1 MNAFA
6 YSQLV
11 QDFCRLRIDSII
23 FPADSNALQV
33 QSCSSSTHA
42 STNSFLHISFT
53 VHNSLHNELVPV
65 TEDEEAAEDL
75 SLALDL
81 VTHPASVLNLATKQ
95 SGQVYHGTLDWIFHD
110 VFLVPAPFVSIFD
123 SSGQP
128 VPVESIGAFSR
139 LTHSSASDGEAGSAA
154 GVEGIQLPWQAV
166 EHPVHGVPCYSWHV
180 CDLEGRLHA
189 HCSCR
194 DAVSVSVSRANGR
207 AAVDISSGGGS
218 GGDSSDCSHDPLYLL
233 RALALLGPTVGLP
246 ISSGRY
252 VHAQQLLLADRE
264 RAGAEA
270 GA

>member
-23 FPADSNALQV
+23 FPADLNALQV

-42 STNSFLHISFT
+42 STSSYLHISFT
-53 VHNSLHNELVPV
+53 VYNSLHNKLVPV

-81 VTHPASVLNLATKQ
+81 VTHPASVLNLTSKK

-128 VPVESIGAFSR
+128 VPGEAIGAFSR

-180 CDLEGRLHA
+180 CDLEDRLH
-189 HCSCR
+189 R
-194 DAVSVSVSRANGR
+194 IGAVSLSSANGRGR
-207 AAVDISSGGGS
+207 AAVNISSGGGS

-233 RALALLGPTVGLP
+233 RVLALLGPTVGLP
-246 ISSGRY
+246 ISSARY
-252 VHAQQLLLADRE
+252 VHAEQVLLADRKKVGVGAE
-264 RAGAEA
+264 AEA